1 LGRLRN
7 PAVYKI
13 LINLMILEKLRQ
25 NCHYEFCDVQQNLK
39 VQATIHSQLSYF
51 TLNFHTSL
59 SKKMGGRKKGIIFMS
74 WKVNTVNPNSNP
86 SILKLFPTL

>member
-1 LGRLRN
+1 MHVPLRRTYSPGLGLSLGRLRN

-51 TLNFHTSL
+51 TL
-59 SKKMGGRKKGIIFMS
+59 KKNGWKKKGYHLHELES
-74 WKVNTVNPNSNP
+74 
-86 SILKLFPTL
+86 